1 MSNVGVCAC
10 VCVNASVI
18 VCRCCYW
25 WGCVG
30 TKDCSVFD
38 FFICGTTKRLKN
50 KRDEKENH
58 KSAGG
63 G

>member
-10 VCVNASVI
+10 VCE
-18 VCRCCYW
+18 CKCDCLPLLLL
-25 WGCVG
+25 VG
-30 TKDCSVFD
+30 LCGYEGCSVFD